1 LTGPVQESSLLS
13 GPLLRSVVRVAAPA
27 MAFQLLIFLNN
38 FVDYQWVQQLG
49 PEAAAGQTAAWTIFW
64 MLLNMGQVFSI
75 GVTAVI
81 ARRIGEG
88 KEAAALH
95 AATHGMRGALIASV
109 VVGLVGWILAP
120 HLVGLLAL
128 SPRATGYAT
137 DYLQAAAAGAP
148 LYFCFYSVEGAFKGR
163 GDMRTP
169 LRAVAMALGLNMVFD
184 PLLIHFMGLE
194 VLGAAL
200 ATVLSFGITAALLV
214 WSGERRGWVRLSG
227 RGLDLLVV
235 KRIVRIGAPLSVHG
249 ILFSF
254 VYLVINREVNRAGGD
269 AAGAALGLGLRIEG
283 FAYMTG
289 VGLAAGAAAL
299 VGQNLGAGQ
308 PRRAHD
314 AAWTSVRL
322 GVWIT
327 GCYGLAMLIA
337 PIGLVT
343 WLSPDSVTASHAQDY
358 LRIVSIAVAFTA
370 VEIILQG
377 AFSGAGDTVA
387 PMLLGVPLTVV
398 RVPLAMFAGPRWGV
412 AGIFWVLAVTAVIRG
427 LGFAF
432 WFSRGRWVDA
442 KA

>member
-1 LTGPVQESSLLS
+1 MTGPVQESLLLS

-27 MAFQLLIFLNN
+27 MAFQLLVFLNN
-38 FVDYQWVQQLG
+38 FVDYQWVQRLG

-75 GVTAVI
+75 GATAVI

-88 KEAAALH
+88 KQAAALH

-109 VVGLVGWILAP
+109 LVGVVGWLAAP
-120 HLVGLLAL
+120 WLVGLLAL
-128 SPRATGYAT
+128 SEKATGYAT
-137 DYLQAAAAGAP
+137 DYLLVAAAGAP

-163 GDMRTP
+163 GDMRRP
-169 LRAVAMALGLNMVFD
+169 LRAVATALGLNMVLD
-184 PLLIHFMGLE
+184 PLLIHVLGLE
-194 VLGAAL
+194 VAGAAL

-214 WSGERRGWVRLSG
+214 RVGVRRGWVGLSG
-227 RGLDLLVV
+227 RGLDLGVIRRVV
-235 KRIVRIGAPLSVHG
+235 SIGAPLSVHG
-249 ILFSF
+249 ILFSL
-254 VYLVINREVNRAGGD
+254 VYLAINREVNLAGGD

-299 VGQNLGAGQ
+299 VGQNLGAGRL
-308 PRRAHD
+308 RRAHD

-337 PIGLVT
+337 PFGLVA
-343 WLSPDSVTASHAQDY
+343 WLSPDALTASHAQDY
-358 LRIVSIAVAFTA
+358 LRIVSFAVAFTA

-377 AFSGAGDTVA
+377 AFSGAGNTLP
-387 PMLLGVPLTVV
+387 PMLLAIPLTVV
-398 RVPLAMFAGPRWGV
+398 RVPLAIFAGPRWGV

-427 LGFAF
+427 LLFAF
-432 WFSRGRWVDA
+432 WFARGRWIHA